1 MTILL
6 LNTFRLVHVL
16 ASVKLFETIGPQK
29 EFSRF
34 KADSKLLPILRKA
47 IVSCLIV
54 YFKQGNANILLV

>member
-1 MTILL
+1 M
-6 LNTFRLVHVL
+6 FRLVRVL

-47 IVSCLIV
+47 IVSCLLES
-54 YFKQGNANILLV
+54 YILNREMRIYY